1 MAAAPMKFCV
11 TIWEGFTVKINRT
24 PLRPL
29 PAPPSVETGAG
40 RQLLE
45 KTSED
50 APALM
55 RYPPD
60 ANAQPNFFHVSRLS

>member
-1 MAAAPMKFCV
+1 MGAAPMKFCV

-29 PAPPSVETGAG
+29 PAVG
-40 RQLLE
+40 RLLE
-45 KTSED
+45 KTSGY
-50 APALM
+50 APALI